1 MLFRSY
7 TYKDKVY
14 PARSW
19 NQIYVEICGLLFTDY
34 RDAFMGIMNEDIPGY
49 NALAFADERNYRRMQ
64 VPKSFAPGYYLES
77 NLDATAIVRKMRG
90 LHQLIRLGD
99 KLRISYRRSED
110 KGGEISE
117 EATSKEWIIVQLKAR
132 GLTYQDKRSWGGC
145 LWIVGDHRLD
155 AFVQECREKGYK
167 LSYKADG
174 CKTYPNCPVWWT
186 KNHVEE
192 EVDTSDFRRRLDESF
207 RPLDRKS
214 VV

>member
-1 MLFRSY
+1 MQNEMVKPRFAKRMDYPLLVDFTQDGTYSFTKPVSY

-110 KGGEISE
+110 RAPCYLAYVRLPKVS
-117 EATSKEWIIVQLKAR
+117 
-132 GLTYQDKRSWGGC
+132 GL
-145 LWIVGDHRLD
+145 
-155 AFVQECREKGYK
+155 
-167 LSYKADG
+167 
-174 CKTYPNCPVWWT
+174 
-186 KNHVEE
+186 
-192 EVDTSDFRRRLDESF
+192 
-207 RPLDRKS
+207 
-214 VV
+214 